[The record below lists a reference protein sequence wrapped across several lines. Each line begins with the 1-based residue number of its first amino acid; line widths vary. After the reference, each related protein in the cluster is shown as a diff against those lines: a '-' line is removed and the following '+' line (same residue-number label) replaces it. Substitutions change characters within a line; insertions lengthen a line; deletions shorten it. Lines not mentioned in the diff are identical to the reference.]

1 MKVETAELI
10 FLVIPTVVGS
20 IYIGYRLLEHFL

>member
-20 IYIGYRLLEHFL
+20 IYIGYRLLEYFL